1 MGNALQLVVD
11 EELHERFYCIFQAQL
26 FTRAHSYCQGGQQYL
41 RCHHNEAKGEEETVT
56 AAKNEAVPP
65 LVLVVDHTAMRW
77 ITRYVQNRGS
87 LGAKAPVNAVADGQR
102 EESHAQ
108 VLECHPREQKLRK
121 L

>member
-1 MGNALQLVVD
+1 MINFSLELIPVVK
-11 EELHERFYCIFQAQL
+11 F
-26 FTRAHSYCQGGQQYL
+26 GQQYL

-121 L
+121 LSSCFKFWSSAR